1 MKVLSLLQ
9 ILITHKRY
17 TMARKAVQGM
27 NFYFRLRGKNL
38 QLVPSYNSSF
48 VRCGKPTSTDITISN
63 PRFWDSENRC
73 LVVPMNITKA
83 EEEEIKR
90 AQKRIDE
97 ITSKL
102 QELEI
107 AIQEHPDWS
116 GEYIENKIKAIAQNE
131 HELGFS
137 VVEKFCSAAYYYKKF
152 YFYLER
158 ICRYKTK
165 NENLTIDRNST
176 PKELTLFLYQNG
188 VKDVHLE
195 KFTSADFNALLKEI
209 GGSYATQKQHI
220 ITIKMLF
227 NHSLGNNRSRFSD
240 IKATKNAHS
249 LTNALKEKRPIVYL
263 QLDELKKIT
272 AFWLSGYQ
280 TATTNSGNIGLFL
293 IESYLGCRCR
303 DVGTV
308 FQTIADNYNNIIQD
322 IEEKGYSQISYR
334 ARKNKM
340 LCHPLIFPQVVDIYN
355 KLLHDKPFLRVLM
368 PKIQIQAKINRL
380 IYEYEI
386 GNYNDEEFARYVVNT
401 LACTEI
407 GSKSIERYK
416 VHKDAKRLCD
426 EMKNVHFFPQTYND
440 HIKRFLSFCVDI
452 CPSLKELVSGNQH
465 GIHTT
470 QPKYKWWSSHSAR
483 HTFTNLQLSLNVPTE
498 TIIASTGHKTDE
510 TLKSFYLQQKEI
522 DDLRKRQ
529 AAAVADSLKEAFK

>member
-1 MKVLSLLQ
+1 
-9 ILITHKRY
+9 
-17 TMARKAVQGM
+17 MARKAVQGLQ
-27 NFYFRLRGKNL
+27 FYFRLRGKTL

-63 PRFWDSENRC
+63 SRFWDSENRC

-90 AQKRIDE
+90 AHKRIEE
-97 ITSKL
+97 ITAKL
-102 QELEI
+102 QGLEI
-107 AIQEHPDWS
+107 AIQENTDWS
-116 GEYIENKIKAIAQNE
+116 GEYIEKKIKAIAQNE
-131 HELGFS
+131 HELAFS
-137 VVEKFCSAAYYYKKF
+137 VVEKFCTSTYYYNDF

-165 NENLTIDRNST
+165 NDSLTLDRNAT
-176 PKELTLFLYQNG
+176 PKDLTLFLYQNG

-195 KFTSADFNALLKEI
+195 KFSSVDFKALLKMI
-209 GGSYATQKQHI
+209 GGSTTTQNNHI
-220 ITIKMLF
+220 TNIKMLF
-227 NHSLGNNRSRFSD
+227 NHSLGNDRSRFSD
-240 IKATKNAHS
+240 IKKTPKNAHT

-263 QLDELKKIT
+263 QLEELKKIT
-272 AFWLSGYQ
+272 AFWLEGYNTQ
-280 TATTNSGNIGLFL
+280 TTNSGNIGLFL
-293 IESYLGCRCR
+293 IESYIGCRYM

-308 FQTIADNYNNIIQD
+308 FQSIADNYTNIVQD
-322 IEEKGYSQISYR
+322 IKKQGYSQITYR

-355 KLLHDKPFLRVLM
+355 KLLHDKTFLRVLM

-380 IYEYEI
+380 LYEYEI

-401 LACTEI
+401 LACTEQ
-407 GSKSIERYK
+407 GSKSVERYK

-426 EMKNVHFFPQTYND
+426 EIKNVRFFPQTYND

-452 CPSLKELVSGNQH
+452 CPSLKEEIGGNKK
-465 GIHTT
+465 GEYIT
-470 QPKYKWWSSHSAR
+470 QPKYKWWGSHSAR

-522 DDLRKRQ
+522 DNLRKRQ
-529 AAAVADSLKEAFK
+529 AAAVGDSLKDAFKMQ